1 MATWKKVLLS
11 GSSAAFSSLT
21 IDSALG
27 LASGGSGQTTYAD
40 GDLLYYSSSA
50 ATNNEF
56 TKLNIGSTGQ
66 VLKVDGDGFPHWG
79 SDDQG
84 GVTSLT
90 STNTSTLTVSGTTTK
105 TLTAVTTGGVGNGN
119 ANLITGGQ
127 AYSYYDSNF
136 TNNAGTI
143 TSISVGAGGKN
154 GLSLTTGGS
163 PITGTGTISLT
174 GTLGGITNTQLSS
187 GGQITIGND
196 TKTLGSTFADL
207 NGLTGIS
214 FASGDRNLANGVGA
228 FTLTIADSTSTV
240 VIPGNFQVQ
249 GTASFTDAQT
259 LKVEDKVILLNS
271 GSSGASAGGFIVEQG
286 TSDEG
291 QFFGY
296 DNTGG
301 GRWGFKAAQSDGSTP
316 SIDHF
321 ATIIQRGN
329 YSGNTPGQNNPT
341 YGGASGWGNI
351 AIDSSVSNQADAVYM
366 YV

>member
-11 GSSAAFSSLT
+11 GSAAAFSSLT

-27 LASGGSGQTTYAD
+27 LSSGGSGQTTYAD
-40 GDLLYYSSSA
+40 GDILYYSSSA

-56 TKLNIGSTGQ
+56 TKLAIGAAGK
-66 VLKVDGDGFPHWG
+66 VLKVDGDGFPAWQT
-79 SDDQG
+79 DDQG

-90 STNTSTLTVSGTTTK
+90 STNTSTLTVTGTTTK
-105 TLTAVTTGGVGNGN
+105 TLTAVTTGGVGENN

-136 TNNAGTI
+136 TNNNGTI
-143 TSISVGAGGKN
+143 TGITAGTVSKN
-154 GLSLTTGGS
+154 GLSLSGGTIS
-163 PITGTGTISLT
+163 STGTISLT
-174 GTLGGITNTQLSS
+174 GTLGSIANSQLSS
-187 GGQITIGND
+187 LGQITIGTD
-196 TKTLGSTFADL
+196 TKQLGESFTTL
-207 NGLTGIS
+207 NGLTGIG
-214 FASGDRNLANGVGA
+214 FASGADRSLANGVGA
-228 FTLTIADSTSTV
+228 FTLTVADSTSTV
-240 VIPGNFQVQ
+240 VIPGNLRVQ

-259 LKVEDKVILLNS
+259 LKVEDKIILLNS

-286 TSDEG
+286 TADQG

-296 DNTGG
+296 DNTNG

-316 SIDHF
+316 SIDHY

-329 YSGNTPGQNNPT
+329 YSGNTPGQSDPT
-341 YGGASGWGNI
+341 YGGSQGYGNI

>member
-27 LASGGSGQTTYAD
+27 LASGGTGQTSYSD
-40 GDLLYYSSSA
+40 GDILYYSSSA
-50 ATNNEF
+50 ATNNQF
-56 TKLNIGSTGQ
+56 TKLAIGAAGR
-66 VLKVDGDGFPHWG
+66 VLKVDGDGFPAWQT
-79 SDDQG
+79 DDQG

-90 STNTSTLTVSGTTTK
+90 STNTSTLTVGGTTTK
-105 TLTAVTTGGVGNGN
+105 TLTAVTTGGVGENN

-127 AYSYYDSNF
+127 AYSYYSSNF

-143 TSISVGAGGKN
+143 TSITADTTSKN
-154 GLSLTTGGS
+154 GLSLSGGT
-163 PITGTGTISLT
+163 ITSTGTISLT
-174 GTLGGITNTQLSS
+174 GTLGSITNSQLSS
-187 GGQITIGND
+187 GGQITIGSD
-196 TKTLGSTFADL
+196 TKELSETFADL

-214 FASGDRNLANGVGA
+214 FASGDRSLANGVGA
-228 FTLTIADSTSTV
+228 FTLTVADSTSTV
-240 VIPGNFQVQ
+240 VIPGNFRVQ

-271 GSSGASAGGFIVEQG
+271 GSSAASAGGFIVEQG
-286 TSDEG
+286 TADQG

-296 DNTGG
+296 DNTAG
-301 GRWGFKAAQSDGSTP
+301 GRWGFKAAQTDGSTP
-316 SIDHF
+316 SIDHY

-329 YSGNTPGQNNPT
+329 YSGNTPGQSDPT
-341 YGGASGWGNI
+341 YGGSSGWGNI
-351 AIDSSVSNQADAVYM
+351 AIDSSVANQADAVYM

>member
-11 GSSAAFSSLT
+11 GSAAAFSSLT

-27 LASGGSGQTTYAD
+27 LASGGTGQTSYSD

-50 ATNNEF
+50 ATNNQF
-56 TKLNIGSTGQ
+56 TKLAIGAAGR
-66 VLKVDGDGFPHWG
+66 VLKVDSDGFPAWQT
-79 SDDQG
+79 DDQG
-84 GVTSLT
+84 GVTSIT
-90 STNTSTLTVSGTTTK
+90 STNTATLTVTGTTTK
-105 TLTAVTTGGVGNGN
+105 TLTAVTTNGVGQNNG
-119 ANLITGGQ
+119 NLITGGQ

-143 TSISVGAGGKN
+143 QSITAGTTQKN
-154 GLSLTTGGS
+154 GLSLSGGTIS
-163 PITGTGTISLT
+163 STGTIALT
-174 GTLGGITNTQLSS
+174 GTLGNITNSQLSTL
-187 GGQITIGND
+187 GQITIGSD
-196 TKTLGSTFADL
+196 TKALGDSFATL

-214 FASGDRNLANGVGA
+214 YASGNRNLANGVGA

-240 VIPGNFQVQ
+240 VIPGNFEVQ

-259 LKVEDKVILLNS
+259 LKVEDKVILLA
-271 GSSGASAGGFIVEQG
+271 SGAGSATAGGFIVEQG
-286 TSDEG
+286 TADQG

-296 DNTGG
+296 DNNAG

-316 SIDHF
+316 SIDHY

-329 YSGNTPGQNNPT
+329 YSGNTPGQSAPT
-341 YGGASGWGNI
+341 YGGSSGWGNI